1 MRRLRDFWAGLSLG
15 SKLQFIF
22 LGLILGSVFVAK
34 DMNPRNHVLGVPLW
48 QVTASLILG
57 TFVLGRILLPIM
69 LWHPKRTQWL
79 LFWFGMLVFI
89 VGLIVATLPLRRL
102 LITHLTLTSAMW
114 LDVSCWFWFI
124 SEIQR
129 RVKAL
134 SVPSTASG
142 TSRLVPAD
150 ADVRGWSNDKVE
162 ETGR

>member
-1 MRRLRDFWAGLSLG
+1 MRRLGDFWAGLSLG
-15 SKLQFIF
+15 SKLQFLV
-22 LGLILGSVFVAK
+22 LGLVLGSVFVAK
-34 DMNPRNHVLGVPLW
+34 DLNPRNHVLGVPLW
-48 QVTASLILG
+48 QVTVPLILG
-57 TFVLGRILLPIM
+57 MFVLGRLLLPIM
-69 LWHPKRTQWL
+69 LSHPKRTQWL

-129 RVKAL
+129 RVSAL
-134 SVPSTASG
+134 SAQSAASG
-142 TSRLVPAD
+142 SSSREPAE
-150 ADVRGWSNDKVE
+150 ADTPGWSNDNVE